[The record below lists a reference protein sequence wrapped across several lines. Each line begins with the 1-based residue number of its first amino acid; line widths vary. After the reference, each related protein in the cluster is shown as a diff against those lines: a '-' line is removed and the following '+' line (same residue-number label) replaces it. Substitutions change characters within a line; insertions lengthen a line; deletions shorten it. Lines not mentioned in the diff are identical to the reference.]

1 MINVGDKAPDF
12 TLKNE
17 NEQDV
22 SLSQFR
28 GKNVLL
34 CFFPFAFSPVCTVEM
49 SCFKDDF
56 SEFDNLDIQILG
68 ISVDSHYSLS
78 AFKNSLGVNFPFLS
92 DFSKE
97 VSKKYGV
104 LRPEG
109 KSERAY
115 FFIDKDGVVQW
126 KHVMASPGTRL
137 ENEDLLKAIGKVV

>member
-1 MINVGDKAPDF
+1 MVNVGQEANDF
-12 TLKNE
+12 TAQDE
-17 NEQDV
+17 NKKDV
-22 SLSQFR
+22 KLSDFK

-34 CFFPFAFSPVCTVEM
+34 AFFPFAFSPVCTVEM

-78 AFKNSLGVNFPFLS
+78 AFKKSLGVNFPFLS

-126 KHVMASPGTRL
+126 KNSEISVCGVT
-137 ENEDLLKAIGKVV
+137 K